1 MERRLHEETDQL
13 LGGVPVPSGAT
24 VPFSAYALHHLPRLR
39 PAPLAF
45 DPDRRPPVRAACMP
59 RTRPAAG

>member
-1 MERRLHEETDQL
+1 ML
-13 LGGVPVPSGAT
+13 LGGVAVPAGAT
-24 VPFSAYALHHLPRLR
+24 VPFSAYALHHPPRLH

-45 DPDRRPPVRAACMP
+45 DPDRRPPGRAACMP